1 MMMYRRYPSGSEV
14 FLWCEGCADPLEDRL
29 AEGRKSGND
38 SVVNKRQARDEEID
52 TIFRQLQ
59 ETHDDTYS
67 VPQLR
72 LWARMVISGTHDDLD
87 NPPQVPMIIG
97 APLPKRPKQDKQES
111 MTTAITTAVTA
122 FANAISPQPSYNATL
137 SSSTSMGISPI
148 KSADVRMKL
157 LEHLRYLQQLLEDG
171 ILTLEEFMEQK

>member
-38 SVVNKRQARDEEID
+38 SVVNKRQARDEEIES
-52 TIFRQLQ
+52 IFRQLQ

-87 NPPQVPMIIG
+87 NPPRVPMIIG
-97 APLPKRPKQDKQES
+97 APLPKHPKQES
-111 MTTAITTAVTA
+111 ITTAITTAAAA
-122 FANAISPQPSYNATL
+122 FANAISPQPSNIATS
-137 SSSTSMGISPI
+137 SSSTSKGISPI

-157 LEHLRYLQQLLEDG
+157 LSN
-171 ILTLEEFMEQK
+171 